1 MKKNRILIIL
11 IIVVGVIGTVKSYY
25 QQHQINKQIESYI
38 ANDVRDNIIRYG
50 IIGDGSS
57 VINKEEKMKND
68 MYGCSEEQ
76 YKQLADEY
84 KVKVEEFKRDFTI
97 TKGGIV
103 FKTDDIPIVE

>member
-1 MKKNRILIIL
+1 MKNRILIIL
-11 IIVVGVIGTVKSYY
+11 IIVVGSIDTVKTYY
-25 QQHQINKQIESYI
+25 QQCQLNKQIE
-38 ANDVRDNIIRYG
+38 VREYKLNG

-57 VINKEEKMKND
+57 IINKEEKMKND
-68 MYGCSEEQ
+68 MYGCSSEQ

-97 TKGGIV
+97 TKCGIV